1 MASAPGKRF
10 FRETA
15 MLQTPTFDV
24 STLLLSNAN
33 GTFLVPTVI
42 WSRTRAYLLGLLAGT
57 AKPKESISEGDL

>member
-1 MASAPGKRF
+1 
-10 FRETA
+10 